1 MFLKLSC
8 LVPLFPLLGSIIN
21 GFFGLR
27 IGKNAVGIIACGSM
41 ALSFLTSILVYV
53 GVLMLPEGQ
62 HIFEQVVWTWFGAG
76 DFSVDFGFQI
86 DPLTLIMMFVVSGV
100 GFIIHVY
107 AIGYMHE
114 EYLSLIHI

>member
-1 MFLKLSC
+1 MLLKLTC

-53 GVLMLPEGQ
+53 GFLMLPEGQ

-76 DFSVDFGFQI
+76 TYRDSTITKEDRLAAGWCVPRDVIADWF
-86 DPLTLIMMFVVSGV
+86 THSG
-100 GFIIHVY
+100 
-107 AIGYMHE
+107 
-114 EYLSLIHI
+114 